1 MRRAPSRA
9 ARDRVARDRVAPRR
23 FTPRRVARA
32 GVAVALGGVLAL
44 GLSAC
49 DGLPIELPTDTG
61 DINLPELPTSI
72 PIPPVVTETVTA
84 DPEPQPTVTVTVT
97 ADPLPQPTVTETMKV
112 TPAPVPQPTVTVTA
126 DAGAP
131 QPQPTVTVTVTATP
145 EPTQEPSPSPS
156 PTPSASPSATPTPTA
171 SATPEEPA
179 HAQAMPWW
187 PWLAGG
193 IVLASLL
200 AWWGISASNRSAARR
215 RLETARYQ
223 VNWFESTLTPHVLS
237 QASAAD
243 AVTAWQDGRPVV
255 LDIDR
260 ELYAQS
266 TQAPTLVLRKAAA
279 DGRIALAEL
288 IAALDAG
295 TAADADADADALRAL
310 HARIDAARAKVR
322 AWVAAQVR

>member
-9 ARDRVARDRVAPRR
+9 ARDRVAPRR

-97 ADPLPQPTVTETMKV
+97 ADPLPQPTVTETMKA

-131 QPQPTVTVTVTATP
+131 QPQPTVTVTATP

-179 HAQAMPWW
+179 PAQAMPWW

>member
-1 MRRAPSRA
+1 M
-9 ARDRVARDRVAPRR
+9 
-23 FTPRRVARA
+23 
-32 GVAVALGGVLAL
+32 LAL

-131 QPQPTVTVTVTATP
+131 QPQPTVTVTATP

-156 PTPSASPSATPTPTA
+156 PTSSASPSATPTPTA

-179 HAQAMPWW
+179 PVQAMPWW

>member
-9 ARDRVARDRVAPRR
+9 ARDRVAPRR

-97 ADPLPQPTVTETMKV
+97 ADPLPQPTVTETMKA

-131 QPQPTVTVTVTATP
+131 QPQPTVTVTATP
-145 EPTQEPSPSPS
+145 EPTLEPSPSPS

-179 HAQAMPWW
+179 PAQAMPWW

>member
-9 ARDRVARDRVAPRR
+9 ARDRVAPRR

-72 PIPPVVTETVTA
+72 PIPPVITETVTA

-97 ADPLPQPTVTETMKV
+97 ADPLPQPPVTETMKV

-131 QPQPTVTVTVTATP
+131 QPQPTVTVTATP

-179 HAQAMPWW
+179 PVQAMPWW

>member
-9 ARDRVARDRVAPRR
+9 ARDRVAPRR

-131 QPQPTVTVTVTATP
+131 QPQPTVTVTATP

-179 HAQAMPWW
+179 PAQAMPWW

-215 RLETARYQ
+215 RFETARYQ

-266 TQAPTLVLRKAAA
+266 TQAPTLVLRRAAA

>member
-9 ARDRVARDRVAPRR
+9 ARDRVAPRR

-131 QPQPTVTVTVTATP
+131 QPQPTVTVTATP

>member
-9 ARDRVARDRVAPRR
+9 ARDRVAPRR

-97 ADPLPQPTVTETMKV
+97 ADPLPQPTVTETMKA

-131 QPQPTVTVTVTATP
+131 QPQPTVTVTATP

-179 HAQAMPWW
+179 PVQAMPWW

>member
-9 ARDRVARDRVAPRR
+9 ARDRVAPRR

-131 QPQPTVTVTVTATP
+131 QPQPTVTVTATP

-179 HAQAMPWW
+179 PVQAMPWW

>member
-9 ARDRVARDRVAPRR
+9 ARDRVAPRR

-131 QPQPTVTVTVTATP
+131 QPQPTVTVTATP

-179 HAQAMPWW
+179 PVQAMPWW

-215 RLETARYQ
+215 RFETARYQ

>member
-1 MRRAPSRA
+1 M
-9 ARDRVARDRVAPRR
+9 
-23 FTPRRVARA
+23 
-32 GVAVALGGVLAL
+32 LAL

-72 PIPPVVTETVTA
+72 PIPPVITETVTA

-215 RLETARYQ
+215 RFETARYQ

>member
-1 MRRAPSRA
+1 VRRAPSRA
-9 ARDRVARDRVAPRR
+9 ARDRVAPRR

-131 QPQPTVTVTVTATP
+131 QPQPTVTVTATP

-179 HAQAMPWW
+179 PAQAMPWW

-215 RLETARYQ
+215 RFETARYQ

-266 TQAPTLVLRKAAA
+266 TQAPTLVLRRAAA

>member
-9 ARDRVARDRVAPRR
+9 ARDRVAPRR

-131 QPQPTVTVTVTATP
+131 QPQPTVTVTATP
-145 EPTQEPSPSPS
+145 EPTLEPSPSPS

-179 HAQAMPWW
+179 PAQAMPWW

>member
-9 ARDRVARDRVAPRR
+9 ARDRVAPRR

-131 QPQPTVTVTVTATP
+131 QPQPTVTVTATP

-179 HAQAMPWW
+179 PAQAMPWW

>member
-1 MRRAPSRA
+1 M
-9 ARDRVARDRVAPRR
+9 
-23 FTPRRVARA
+23 
-32 GVAVALGGVLAL
+32 LAL

-72 PIPPVVTETVTA
+72 PIPPVITETVTA

-179 HAQAMPWW
+179 PVQAMPWW